1 MPMATYTFL
10 NLVVVVFA
18 VAGGCAPDPAAGRPA
33 VAETSQAQQHPSAS
47 PPSAPAGS
55 RDTEPLDSV
64 LAQLRS
70 RSPDVRVRAT
80 YTLAQPGSRMEER
93 LRALGVALRD
103 TNWRVGMASAR
114 ALGKLAPASVPTL
127 VTALS
132 DHNPEIRRRA
142 LFGLGGAGQA
152 ASAALSPLRSALRD
166 PDRSVR
172 DMAGRALAQ
181 LGPRSSAGTDA
192 VDLGTTEDLKAG
204 LATSD
209 PGERLSAIQ
218 RYQPWADDPQDA
230 IRLLIRAL
238 GDGDGLVRAGAADAL
253 VNIGP
258 ASRTQLAAALS
269 DSNPVI
275 RREASVAL
283 VRLGR
288 GGP

>member
-1 MPMATYTFL
+1 MATYTFL

-55 RDTEPLDSV
+55 RDTVPLDSV
-64 LAQLRS
+64 FARA
-70 RSPDVRVRAT
+70 RSPSAGARRAAVL
-80 YTLAQPGSRMEER
+80 TLAQPGPRMEDR
-93 LRALGVALRD
+93 LRVLASALHDTNRAVGLAAVVALG
-103 TNWRVGMASAR
+103 N
-114 ALGKLAPASVPTL
+114 LGPASLPTL

-142 LFGLGGAGQA
+142 VYALGRTGQEA
-152 ASAALSPLRSALRD
+152 AVPAIRDAMSD

-172 DMAGRALAQ
+172 DMASWASNRFRPMPG
-181 LGPRSSAGTDA
+181 LGSAVA
-192 VDLGTTEDLKAG
+192 DLGTTEDLRAG
-204 LATSD
+204 LSAREPAD
-209 PGERLSAIQ
+209 RLGAIQ
-218 RYQPWADDPQDA
+218 RYQPYADDPQDA

>member
-1 MPMATYTFL
+1 MATYTSL
-10 NLVVVVFA
+10 NLVVVVIA
-18 VAGGCAPDPAAGRPA
+18 VAGGCAPDSAGRPS
-33 VAETSQAQQHPSAS
+33 VAETSQAPQRPSAS

-93 LRALGVALRD
+93 VRALGVALRD

-132 DHNPEIRRRA
+132 DHNPDIRRRA

-152 ASAALSPLRSALRD
+152 ATAAVSPLRSALRD
-166 PDRSVR
+166 PDRTVR
-172 DMAGRALAQ
+172 NMAGRALTQ
-181 LGPRSSAGTDA
+181 LGPQSSAGASA
-192 VDLGTTEDLKAG
+192 VDLGSTEDLRAG
-204 LATSD
+204 LAASD

-218 RYQPWADDPQDA
+218 RYQPYVDDPTDA
-230 IRLLIRAL
+230 IRLLVRAL
-238 GDGDGLVRAGAADAL
+238 GDGDGRVRAGAADAL

>member
-1 MPMATYTFL
+1 MATYTSL

-18 VAGGCAPDPAAGRPA
+18 VAGGCAPDSAGRPS
-33 VAETSQAQQHPSAS
+33 VAETSQAPQRPSAS
-47 PPSAPAGS
+47 PPSAPAGPT
-55 RDTEPLDSV
+55 DTVPLDSV
-64 LAQLRS
+64 FARA
-70 RSPDVRVRAT
+70 RSPSAGARRAAVL
-80 YTLAQPGSRMEER
+80 TLAQPGPRMEDR
-93 LRALGVALRD
+93 LRVLASALRD
-103 TNWRVGMASAR
+103 TNREVGLAAVA
-114 ALGKLAPASVPTL
+114 ALGKLAPASLPTL

-142 LFGLGGAGQA
+142 VYALGRTGQEA
-152 ASAALSPLRSALRD
+152 AAPAVRSAMSD

-172 DMAGRALAQ
+172 DMASWASMRFRPEAG
-181 LGPRSSAGTDA
+181 LGSGVAE
-192 VDLGTTEDLKAG
+192 LGTTKDLRAG
-204 LATSD
+204 LSAREPED
-209 PGERLSAIQ
+209 RLSAIQ
-218 RYQPWADDPQDA
+218 RYQPYADDPQDA